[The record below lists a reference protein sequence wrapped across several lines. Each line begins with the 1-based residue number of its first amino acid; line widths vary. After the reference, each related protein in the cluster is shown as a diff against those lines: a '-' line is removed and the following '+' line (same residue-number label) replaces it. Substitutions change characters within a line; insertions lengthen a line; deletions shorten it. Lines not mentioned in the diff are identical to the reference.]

1 MSSSGQSVEDILISV
16 VSQHVHRLQRCVLF
30 CLLSLLLTAS
40 LPGASEEKRIAIYSL
55 VANYSLPVY
64 DQNGQDYVGLLEILE
79 PLGTVTSQTNGNRWR
94 LRYNDVESQFT
105 TNATKARIQNRDV
118 DLPANFILASGR
130 GLVSL
135 SSLATL
141 LPKILGGPITYHE
154 NSRRLYIGSV
164 GVHFTAQIGDS
175 NPPALVMS
183 FTSPVNP
190 RIATEPGKVQMMF
203 TREPLMAPSS
213 TTLTFDSKSIP
224 SATYQENNGAAEII
238 VNTRVP
244 LFASFSDNGRT
255 ITLSPEAQTKTP
267 EAKAST
273 APFTSPSETVP
284 PEAPPS
290 TAAPP
295 VNKPASVFAIV
306 DASHG
311 GEESGAMLSEQMS
324 EKDVTLAFAR
334 RLKQLLDSKG
344 LSTVV
349 LRDGDNALSVDQRA
363 DLVNQAHP
371 KIYICIHAS
380 SLGKGARV
388 YTGLLPPANGE
399 NSGLFLNWNT
409 AQAGFLT
416 LSQVVAAGLTQEL
429 QNEHLSA
436 RQLAAPIRPLN
447 NIASAAVA
455 IEVAPNGDVT
465 SLQSAD
471 YQTSVANSIATS
483 ILNMRARLESGQ

>member
-1 MSSSGQSVEDILISV
+1 
-16 VSQHVHRLQRCVLF
+16 
-30 CLLSLLLTAS
+30 LLLAAS
-40 LPGASEEKRIAIYSL
+40 LPGASDEKRIAIYSL

-64 DQNGQDYVGLLEILE
+64 DQGGQDYVGLLEILE
-79 PLGTVTSQTNGNRWR
+79 PLGTVTSQTNGTRWR
-94 LRYNDVESQFT
+94 LRYNDLETQFT
-105 TNATKARIQNRDV
+105 ANASRARIQNHDF
-118 DLPANFILASGR
+118 DLPANFVLASGR

-135 SSLATL
+135 SSLGTL
-141 LPKILGGPITYHE
+141 LPQILGGPVTFHE

-164 GVHFTAQIGDS
+164 GVHFTAQMGGG

-190 RIATEPGKVQMMF
+190 RIATEPGKVQMLF

-213 TTLTFDSKSIP
+213 TTLTFDSKNVP

-255 ITLSPEAQTKTP
+255 ITLSPAAQGKVAEA
-267 EAKAST
+267 AASN
-273 APFTSPSETVP
+273 APFTSPNEIAPSETATP
-284 PEAPPS
+284 PTP
-290 TAAPP
+290 TPP
-295 VNKPASVFAIV
+295 VNNPPAVFAVV

-311 GEESGAMLSEQMS
+311 GEERGAMLSEQIS

-334 RLKQLLDSKG
+334 RLKQQLDAKG
-344 LSTVV
+344 LPTVIV
-349 LRDGDNALSVDQRA
+349 RDGDNALTVDQRA

-371 KIYICIHAS
+371 RIYICIHAS

-399 NSGLFLNWNT
+399 SSGPLLNWNT
-409 AQAGFLT
+409 AQAGFLV
-416 LSQVVAAGLTQEL
+416 LSQSVAAGLTQEL
-429 QNEHLSA
+429 QNEHLTA

-447 NIASAAVA
+447 NIATAAVA
-455 IEVAPNGDVT
+455 IEVAPNGDVA
-465 SLQSAD
+465 SLESAD
-471 YQTSVANSIATS
+471 YQASVANSIATS
-483 ILNMRARLESGQ
+483 IVNMRTRLESGQ

>member
-1 MSSSGQSVEDILISV
+1 MG
-16 VSQHVHRLQRCVLF
+16 
-30 CLLSLLLTAS
+30 LLLTAS
-40 LPGASEEKRIAIYSL
+40 LPGASDEKRISIYSL

-64 DQNGQDYVGLLEILE
+64 DQGGQDYVGLLEILE
-79 PLGTVTSQTNGNRWR
+79 PLGTVTSQTNGTRWKI
-94 LRYNDVESQFT
+94 RYNDVESQFT
-105 TNATKARIQNRDV
+105 ANAPRARIQNRDI
-118 DLPANFILASGR
+118 DLPANFVLASGR

-141 LPKILGGPITYHE
+141 LPQILGGPVTFHE

-164 GVHFTAQIGDS
+164 GVHFTAQIGDN

-190 RIATEPGKVQMMF
+190 RIATEPGKVQMLF
-203 TREPLMAPSS
+203 THEPLMPPSS

-255 ITLSPEAQTKTP
+255 ITLSPVAQTKVP
-267 EAKAST
+267 EASAAA
-273 APFTSPSETVP
+273 APSTSPPETGVP
-284 PEAPPS
+284 AVTIPTNPTPTTS
-290 TAAPP
+290 
-295 VNKPASVFAIV
+295 KPAAVFAVV

-311 GEESGAMLSEQMS
+311 GEEPGAILSEQIS

-334 RLKQLLDSKG
+334 ILRQQLEAKG
-344 LSTVV
+344 LTTLI

-363 DLVNQAHP
+363 DLVNQSHP
-371 KIYICIHAS
+371 RIYICIHAS

-399 NSGLFLNWNT
+399 SSGAFLNWNT
-409 AQAGFLT
+409 AQAGFLA
-416 LSQVVAAGLTQEL
+416 LSQSVAAGLTQEL
-429 QNEHLSA
+429 QNEHLVA

-447 NIASAAVA
+447 NIATAAVA
-455 IEVAPNGDVT
+455 IEIAPNGDLT
-465 SLQSAD
+465 SLASTE
-471 YQTSVANSIATS
+471 YQTSVANGIANS
-483 ILNMRARLESGQ
+483 VANMRARLESGQ